1 MIKSPLGIIL
11 ALFLIEAAILFLSS
25 YRYTQTA
32 FKYLPSMFWIY
43 FVPMLAN
50 TVGLIPKE
58 SETDIYGII
67 TRYGLPG
74 SLALLLISSDIK
86 AILKLGKTALL
97 VMLSGSL
104 GIIIGGPIVFQIFK
118 PWLPSPDFWMG
129 FGALSGS
136 WIGGS
141 ANMMAVKEAI
151 GTPQDI
157 FSPMV
162 VVDTICP
169 YTWMFLL
176 IVISRYQSVI
186 DRWNGADASLVEEL
200 MQKHREAQLH
210 RHPLRIVPVA
220 VMLLFA
226 AAATGLSIGLAGYF
240 PLIKGV
246 LTISAWPILIA
257 TTLGIGLSFTP
268 MKRLEA
274 YGASK
279 IGYWLLYF
287 VLASIGAT
295 TDLSALASAPAL
307 IVAGFLWI
315 AIHGLFILGSA
326 RLLRAPMSLMAA
338 ASQANVGGVASTPVL
353 ADIYQPGLAPVGLL
367 LAVFGNIIGTYLGLV
382 CSGLCHL
389 VAY

>member
-307 IVAGFLWI
+307 IAAGFLWI

-326 RLLRAPMSLMAA
+326 RLLKAPMSLMAT

-382 CSGLCHL
+382 CSGLCHV